1 MRSKMNGKNIVKIIT
16 LGVILTLNTLTVS
29 AAELPESF
37 TEITE
42 ENVAKEDNV
51 FAGLDSILRQAY
63 VNYSAN
69 NMDAL
74 YALDDDSTTKVFCKQ
89 LSAEGLDRYICKID
103 ENISA
108 MLYAPVDG
116 GYWWYFGQIE
126 NGLRQGTG
134 TTIVCIDSKEYMK
147 YSGGYANDLPAGDGV
162 LYAHSDWFEYSIS
175 GVFQGSLLN
184 GIYKVKMT
192 DPDTGEVSNANFPYV
207 GNHLLPDFEEM
218 TPDGTGSYSFYAP
231 NNHLHRFYMDGQN
244 FGCKV
249 DVPEGSEI
257 MVFGSF
263 GNGENGYFRFVSYN
277 SQEMNN
283 GFPVLR
289 GNPSASLAQTEISTD
304 KPNAETIAPIPESNN
319 TDTPNIETSTPE
331 DKEVVAPSEQ
341 SASIPTTYTVKRGDN
356 LCKIA
361 KEIYGNEKYYIDIYN
376 ANVNLIKDDYIIY
389 ANEVLTIPSK

>member
-1 MRSKMNGKNIVKIIT
+1 
-16 LGVILTLNTLTVS
+16 
-29 AAELPESF
+29 
-37 TEITE
+37 
-42 ENVAKEDNV
+42 
-51 FAGLDSILRQAY
+51 
-63 VNYSAN
+63 
-69 NMDAL
+69 
-74 YALDDDSTTKVFCKQ
+74 
-89 LSAEGLDRYICKID
+89 
-103 ENISA
+103 
-108 MLYAPVDG
+108 
-116 GYWWYFGQIE
+116 
-126 NGLRQGTG
+126 
-134 TTIVCIDSKEYMK
+134 
-147 YSGGYANDLPAGDGV
+147 
-162 LYAHSDWFEYSIS
+162 
-175 GVFQGSLLN
+175 
-184 GIYKVKMT
+184 
-192 DPDTGEVSNANFPYV
+192 
-207 GNHLLPDFEEM
+207 
-218 TPDGTGSYSFYAP
+218 
-231 NNHLHRFYMDGQN
+231 MDGQN

-277 SQEMNN
+277 SQVMNN